1 MFCPGTNKV
10 VFLICFLPLR
20 GKRQGEIFPSASA
33 LGNARGIRYISLSLS
48 HTQKTDRNNGYGRFV
63 FRFVLGYFLP
73 RRAFFSHFMLF
84 FTWLGLFQTFW
95 YILCWPLAL
104 FVPRSLS
111 SASFGQFPSF
121 LGDFLVIVVSSGDL
135 L

>member
-84 FTWLGLFQTFW
+84 FYLVGPFPNVLLYSMLAIGSFRPSQSIF
-95 YILCWPLAL
+95 YIIWPIS
-104 FVPRSLS
+104 FIFGRLS
-111 SASFGQFPSF
+111 C
-121 LGDFLVIVVSSGDL
+121 DSSK
-135 L
+135 